1 MKFKIFMP
9 RFGNA
14 EYEEEPVEY
23 VPMSDERFSQ
33 LVHLGYALIGTAG
46 MVAALYL
53 VGKIALLALVPIF
66 ILSLF
71 KVVD

>member
-14 EYEEEPVEY
+14 EFEEEPVEY
-23 VPMSDERFSQ
+23 VPMSDERFNQ
-33 LVHLGYALIGTAG
+33 LIHVAYTLIGTAG

-53 VGKIALLALVPIF
+53 VGKIALLALFPIF
-66 ILSLF
+66 ILALF